1 MDKIIRARYLTIQK
15 NKNLVPTPPTIL
27 LDTLDKKSDE
37 PISNSTSQPNEN
49 QEDSGLSIL
58 SGPYDYKI
66 WLEGKA
72 YPHSVNIT
80 KLKFIYKYKDQLFNK
95 YFFISSGHSFA
106 EPKYDTNLKFPI
118 NKTTRL
124 NDIFVK
130 SDNLFYSIDN
140 DFNDLCIINFGKAQV
155 NNKNQIN
162 LFDKSYDITS
172 VCRNMNIKYL
182 EDHVLIK
189 QGHNTGESMSRPIIN
204 FDTDKYLVSK
214 NKSKTYF
221 YTFKINGKIVLVSSK
236 YNSGI
241 ISKGINSKINKYN
254 GEPITQSK
262 NMELLQYYFHMILK
276 DFMSHELFQ
285 SYELDAGVKD
295 YFESYAQTNTLTL
308 NSLMGDSGSGFFR
321 MKDNE
326 LEFVGIN
333 IGGCSLIVL
342 NEQPEPKQN
351 YNFIQRNQST
361 NKIYWDSK
369 VGKLRVGKYI
379 IEEIHKA
386 SQILPIDKIESLIS
400 NELAKEIQLKE
411 ITV

>member
-15 NKNLVPTPPTIL
+15 SKNIF
-27 LDTLDKKSDE
+27 LDNE
-37 PISNSTSQPNEN
+37 PINNDKSMSQPKNEII
-49 QEDSGLSIL
+49 QDDTGLPIY

-80 KLKFIYKYKDQLFNK
+80 KLKFIYKYNEQIFNK

-106 EPKYDTNLKFPI
+106 EPRYDTNLKFPI
-118 NKTTRL
+118 VKTNKI
-124 NDIFVK
+124 NDLFIK
-130 SDNLFYSIDN
+130 SDNLFFSIDN
-140 DFNDLCIINFGKAQV
+140 DFNDLCIINFGKACIDKK
-155 NNKNQIN
+155 NNIN
-162 LFDKSYDITS
+162 ISNKSYEITS
-172 VCRNMNIKYL
+172 VCRNTNIKYL
-182 EDHVLIK
+182 EDYILIK

-204 FDTDKYLVSK
+204 FDTDKYLVSS
-214 NKSKTYF
+214 NKSKTNF
-221 YTFKINGKIVLVSSK
+221 FTFKINGKIVLVSSK

-241 ISKGINSKINKYN
+241 ISKGINSQINKFN
-254 GEPITQSK
+254 GEPITHAK
-262 NMELLQYYFHMILK
+262 NMELLQYYYYMILK

-285 SYELDAGVKD
+285 SYELDPGVKN
-295 YFESYAQTNTLTL
+295 YFESYVQTNSLTL

-321 MKDNE
+321 MKDND

-342 NEQPEPKQN
+342 NEIPEPRLN
-351 YNFIQRNQST
+351 YNFIQRSIPS
-361 NKIYWDSK
+361 NKIHWDGK

-386 SQILPIDKIESLIS
+386 SQILPIDKIERLIS